1 MAFTFLKRGAESA
14 KMAAK
19 AAAEA
24 EQRRSEQGKLF
35 RFWMKEKEEARITFV
50 DGELS
55 KEGALTG
62 YLDPPR
68 YYEHNLFLNGQWNNF
83 FYCPE
88 KTNPD
93 ANDKCPLCESGDKPA
108 LVALFTIIDHRQI
121 PSTKDKTKIWKDQ
134 KKLLV
139 AKPQTFEL
147 LTKHAIKRGGLAGG
161 TFDASRVGDKSA
173 AVGSMFDFVEKKTI
187 EELQKLYMIERVD
200 PKTNQKVKVTN
211 FTPADY
217 EKEIA
222 YRTGDELRELTKGS
236 PVGSDVP
243 FVSGSGTAA
252 TGAVDYSKDL

>member
-14 KMAAK
+14 KMAQK

-24 EQRRSEQGKLF
+24 EARRDQSGKMF

-50 DGELS
+50 DGELA
-55 KEGALTG
+55 KEGALAG

-83 FYCPE
+83 YYCPE

-121 PSTKDKTKIWKDQ
+121 PSTKDKTKVWKDQ

-139 AKPQTFEL
+139 AKPQTYEL
-147 LTKHAIKRGGLAGG
+147 LTKHAIKRGGLAGC

-187 EELQKLYMIERVD
+187 EELQKLYMVERTD
-200 PKTNQKVKVTN
+200 PKTNQKMKVTN

-222 YRTGDELRELTKGS
+222 YRTGEELRELTKGG
-236 PVGSDVP
+236 PGSDVP
-243 FVSGSGTAA
+243 FNAPGG
-252 TGAVDYSKDL
+252 TGASVDYSKDL